1 MKLLILAAGY
11 AVRLQP
17 LTSNTPKPLLPIGG
31 KPMMD
36 RIIDKTASI
45 EDIDTIH
52 IVSNHKFFQNFVEWK
67 KLRKD
72 ASKIFLADDGT
83 LTNDTRL
90 GAIRDMELAVR
101 KGSIDDDLLVI
112 AGDNLFDLDLKVF
125 LKFARSHSDGVSVA
139 LYDVGSL
146 EAAKKFGV
154 VHIDGKGL
162 VTDFEEKPQ
171 APKSTL
177 ISTGIYFFP
186 RENVPDLREYV
197 NLEGAK
203 LDAPG
208 YYIKWLSIKNKVY
221 GFPFSEKWYD
231 IGDLKS
237 YKAADEEYTK
247 KGPTSPSDPNKSGM
261 AS

>member
-1 MKLLILAAGY
+1 MRLLILAAGY

-36 RIIDKTASI
+36 RIIARTDVLKNVDAV
-45 EDIDTIH
+45 H
-52 IVSNHKFFQNFVEWK
+52 IVSNHKFFQNFVDWK
-67 KLRKD
+67 NMRKD
-72 ASKIFLADDGT
+72 ASRIFLVDDGT
-83 LTNDTRL
+83 TTNEMRL
-90 GAIRDMELAVR
+90 GAIRDMELATR
-101 KGSIDDDLLVI
+101 TGSIDDDLLVI
-112 AGDNLFDLDLKVF
+112 AGDNLFDLDLRLF
-125 LKFARSHSDGVSVA
+125 LKFAKEHNDSVSIA
-139 LYDVGSL
+139 LYDVGNL

-154 VHIDGKGL
+154 VHIDDNGL

-171 APKSTL
+171 NPKSTL

-186 RENVPDLREYV
+186 KQKVPKLSEYV

-208 YYIKWLSIKNKVY
+208 NYIRWLSANGKVY

-231 IGDLKS
+231 IGDLES
-237 YKAADEEYTK
+237 YKKADEEYTK
-247 KGPTSPSDPNKSGM
+247 KGSTPPSNP
-261 AS
+261 